1 MAIDW
6 KSWDTVGG
14 IMSIGGTV
22 TGLIGNIAASNRQK
36 SEAESAGLT
45 LEHQED
51 MAKINAEML
60 EMEAQQVFRAYNRQI
75 MIKTLQAGQRRGSA
89 TASAAARGGSA
100 HLG

>member
-22 TGLIGNIAASNRQK
+22 TGLIGNMAESNRQK
-36 SEAESAGLT
+36 YEASSAGLT

-60 EMEAQQVFRAYNRQI
+60 EMEAQQIFRA
-75 MIKTLQAGQRRGSA
+75 
-89 TASAAARGGSA
+89 
-100 HLG
+100 